1 MSQTRIA
8 KRFEILKAEGR
19 SAFVTFVTAGDPD
32 LETSKKL
39 LSGMAKAGA
48 DILEI
53 GMPFSDPMADGPA
66 IQLGSQRALAAGM
79 TLKGVL
85 SLVSDLRQSDDET
98 PIVLMGYY
106 NPIYSYGVDKFLND
120 AKAAGVDGFIV
131 VDLPPEEEREFAIP
145 AKEAGLDFIYLT
157 TPTADDER
165 LEKIGRR
172 ASGFIYYVSITGV
185 TGTASATSSDVAAA
199 VKRIKNTSDLPVAI
213 GFGINTPAQAQEMA
227 SVSDAAVV
235 GSAIVKKIAGN
246 LDENG
251 KAKAGLVD
259 DVLSYVSELAGG
271 VKAAKA

>member
-8 KRFEILKAEGR
+8 KRFETLKAEGR

-120 AKAAGVDGFIV
+120 AKAAGVDGFII
-131 VDLPPEEEREFAIP
+131 VDLPPEEEHEFAIP

-157 TPTADDER
+157 TPTADDAR

>member
-1 MSQTRIA
+1 MSTRIA
-8 KRFEILKAEGR
+8 KRFETLKAEGR
-19 SAFVTFVTAGDPD
+19 SAFVTFVSAGDPD
-32 LETSKKL
+32 IKTSEEIL
-39 LSGMAKAGA
+39 AGMPKAGA

-85 SLVSDLRQSDDET
+85 DMVRDFRKSDEDT

-106 NPIYSYGVDKFLND
+106 NPIYIYGVDKFVVD
-120 AKAAGVDGFIV
+120 AKEAGVDGFII
-131 VDLPPEEEREFAIP
+131 VDLPPEEEIEFAIP
-145 AKEAGLDFIYLT
+145 AQKGGLDFIYLT

-165 LEKIGRR
+165 LKKIASK

-185 TGTASATSSDVAAA
+185 TGTASAVASDVESA
-199 VKRIKNTSDLPVAI
+199 VKRIKQFSDLPVAI
-213 GFGINTPAQAQEMA
+213 GFGINTPDQAKTMA

-235 GSAIVKKIAGN
+235 GSAIVKTIAQN

-251 KAKAGLVD
+251 KATTDTAAN
-259 DVLSYVSELAGG
+259 VLSYVSELAGG
-271 VKAAKA
+271 VKAASA